1 MLSEN
6 DATMSISS
14 IPYDDGKKYKC
25 CCSFIGIKN
34 GAYGVAI
41 FYATMI
47 VSNLGIRLVK
57 SNEVQWNWQLLFLVS
72 DTIAVLC
79 LVYGVVRE
87 QPAFLQPFTIISM
100 VTVSFCV
107 LLTVFY
113 TSAVIDPTSY
123 AGEQIEILLAGHVK
137 SISEYF
143 KVTTRTVITLVAL
156 FGALVYGVTVFIHS
170 WFMVIVVRCAQYF
183 RKQQSVTLP
192 EV

>member
-1 MLSEN
+1 MDSEGAN
-6 DATMSISS
+6 STEDGPTMSISS
-14 IPYDDGKKYKC
+14 VCYDDERKYKC
-25 CCSFIGIKN
+25 CCSLIGIKN

-72 DTIAVLC
+72 DSIAVLC

-107 LLTVFY
+107 LLTTFY
-113 TSAVIDPTSY
+113 ASAVIDPTSY
-123 AGEQIEILLAGHVK
+123 AGEQIEILLAGHVNDH
-137 SISEYF
+137 
-143 KVTTRTVITLVAL
+143 TLVAL
-156 FGALVYGVTVFIHS
+156 FGALIYGITVFIHS
-170 WFMVIVVRCAQYF
+170 WFM
-183 RKQQSVTLP
+183 LP
-192 EV
+192 DV